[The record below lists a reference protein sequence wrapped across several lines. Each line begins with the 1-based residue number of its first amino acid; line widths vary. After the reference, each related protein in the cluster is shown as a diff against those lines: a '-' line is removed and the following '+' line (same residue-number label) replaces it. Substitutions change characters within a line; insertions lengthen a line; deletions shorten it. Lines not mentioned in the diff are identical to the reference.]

1 MAMNESAQTG
11 ALSEREAQILD
22 YHLARQNAAQAYNGD
37 MAKWILASLI
47 LVNGGPFLLLSKEV
61 AGYALALKSASC
73 WFVAGLALA
82 VLCGFLAWLNTG
94 MREAVGGYTVKR
106 LLAGGDQPVS
116 KAEALSERVVQAS
129 YLFSILTG
137 FGSLGTFLVGAFTLS
152 GAVVLGAKT

>member
-1 MAMNESAQTG
+1 MAEADISPNSAAGVNG
-11 ALSEREAQILD
+11 AELID
-22 YHLARQNAAQAYNGD
+22 YHLARQNAAQAYNAD

-47 LVNGGPFLLLSKEV
+47 LINGGPFLLLSKDIKNYAV
-61 AGYALALKSASC
+61 ALQAAAG

-106 LLAGGDQPVS
+106 LIADNGATPGRAEIVS
-116 KAEALSERVVQAS
+116 GRVVAVS

-137 FGSLGTFLVGAFTLS
+137 FGALATFLIGAFTLA
-152 GAVVLGAKT
+152 AVFRG